1 MIEFGNINQDKIY
14 KVTITNG
21 TIFADIINYGAIL
34 TSLRIK
40 NENEEIDV
48 VLGYDT
54 LEEYLLDTSAFG
66 RTIGRVSNRIKD
78 GKFTLNDVE
87 YSLPRNN
94 GGNCLHGGSNGI
106 SQKIWHTDEVKSDS
120 ISLSC
125 FSPDGEEGF
134 PGNLTAKL
142 KYSITKENG
151 LKIEYNAVCDKDT
164 PISFTNHSYFNLNG
178 HGTGDILSHKL
189 KINSNVI
196 TPVDSSLC
204 TYNEY
209 LKINDTVF
217 DFTSYK
223 EIGKDIEKEDKMLKI
238 CNGYDI
244 NFVFDGDITNPI
256 ACVVGDKTGLK
267 MDVYTDQKGMQV
279 YTANFLTNRVGKG
292 KIYDK
297 RHGVCFETQAI
308 PNAVNCDKYPSCIL
322 KKGNEYKATTEYRF
336 SK

>member
-14 KVTITNG
+14 KVSISNG
-21 TIFADIINYGAIL
+21 TLSADIINYGAIL

-54 LEEYLLDTSAFG
+54 LEEYRVDTSSFG

-78 GKFTLNDVE
+78 GKFTLNGVE

-106 SQKIWHTDEVKSDS
+106 SQKIWRIEEVKSDS
-120 ISLSC
+120 VLLSC

-134 PGNLTAKL
+134 PGNLTTKL
-142 KYSITKENG
+142 RYSITKDN
-151 LKIEYNAVCDKDT
+151 DT

-178 HGTGDILSHKL
+178 HGSGDILSHKL

-204 TYNEY
+204 TFNEF
-209 LKINDTVF
+209 LEVNDSVF
-217 DFTSYK
+217 DFTDYK

-244 NFVFDGDITNPI
+244 NYVFNGDITKPI
-256 ACVVGDKTGLK
+256 ASVKGDKTGLK
-267 MDVYTDQKGMQV
+267 MDIYTDQKGMHV

-322 KKGNEYKATTEYRF
+322 KKGNEYKSITEYRF